1 MKDAL
6 TYRVAIEIQD
16 IIFKTQTVRSGIS
29 ACTRLRLSLRRLTP
43 CGSSRKHLCK
53 FFICKIDA
61 RFYHFFVWIQ
71 SLCEFGM
78 HRRRLRSVP

>member
-43 CGSSRKHLCK
+43 VVFCTMWPFSEASLQILHL
-53 FFICKIDA
+53 
-61 RFYHFFVWIQ
+61 
-71 SLCEFGM
+71 
-78 HRRRLRSVP
+78 

>member
-29 ACTRLRLSLRRLTP
+29 ACTRLRLSLRRLTHVAVR
-43 CGSSRKHLCK
+43 GSIFANSSFVKLMHA
-53 FFICKIDA
+53 FIISL
-61 RFYHFFVWIQ
+61 YGSNPFV
-71 SLCEFGM
+71 SLACIEGD
-78 HRRRLRSVP
+78 